1 MKEILIIEDV
11 KGIRETY
18 KRKLGP
24 KGKFAFAE
32 ATTAQ
37 RAIDL
42 LFAMSFDHVICDY
55 NLDQG
60 TGRDV
65 FYWLQ
70 GNKPEQ
76 LERFTF
82 VCGMPSELSD
92 LDATVFHKLDSTLY
106 DELLERIQGVARE

>member
-24 KGKFAFAE
+24 KGEFTFTE
-32 ATTAQ
+32 AATAGA
-37 RAIDL
+37 AIKYL
-42 LFAMSFDHVICDY
+42 SSTSFDHIICDY

-70 GNKPEQ
+70 ENRPEQ

-106 DELLERIQGVARE
+106 DELLDRVQGMACE